1 MEEVSVNYAGGEYIK
16 KKVQVGS
23 RKASLVFKSGLCFSL
38 SFFCLFMVCNNIEK
52 EEKLTKGFS
61 ALSSPPASALIDA
74 GIKYALTSADDHRHC
89 HLSLRLS

>member
-1 MEEVSVNYAGGEYIK
+1 MEEVSVNYAGREYI

-61 ALSSPPASALIDA
+61 ALSLH
-74 GIKYALTSADDHRHC
+74 LRHR
-89 HLSLRLS
+89 R